1 MLKRLINKIMKIKTI
16 DSKGVERY
24 ETNKEYQ
31 ERIKKECDEL
41 IAESKKQRELWAIE
55 REELMREYMKTYEEY
70 MKTVKELKGGN

>member
-24 ETNKEYQ
+24 ETHKEYQ